1 MRACHSF
8 FWEYPVMRNEKGFTL
23 IELMIVIAIIGI
35 LAAVAIPSYQNYTKR
50 AKASEAKILLDAI
63 RTNEET
69 YKAEYNV
76 YTTSN
81 TLLGDPSSNKKYY
94 TYAIAASTTTFTATA
109 SGSAT
114 GTAAGLTGTWT
125 LNQSG
130 ILSGTA
136 VTSGNNF

>member
-1 MRACHSF
+1 
-8 FWEYPVMRNEKGFTL
+8 MRNEKGFTL

-81 TLLGDPSSNKKYY
+81 TLLGNPSVNKKFY
-94 TYAIAASTTTFTATA
+94 TYAIVAATTTFTATA
-109 SGSAT
+109 SGSST
-114 GTAAGLTGTWT
+114 GTGAGLSGTWT